1 MAHYYKA
8 FDRELK
14 CRGFQYVEGQTYWIE
29 GDPILCE
36 KGFHFCK
43 DLVLTLQYY
52 PVKDVT
58 DNRYAVVEPLGTII
72 LEQPTEHKGV
82 AAGLKIIRVLTDE
95 EVVALLDQRNN
106 SGKNNSG
113 NNNSGN
119 NNSGGSNSGNN
130 NSGKNNSG
138 NNNSGG
144 SNSGDNNSGGSNSGG
159 SNSGGRN
166 SGYSNSG
173 NRNSGDNNSGDNNSG
188 DYNSGD
194 NNSGDYNSGDYNSGD
209 YNSGDYNSGDYNSG
223 DYNSGDRNSGD
234 NNSGDVN
241 SGDRNSGDRNS
252 GQWNACAYETGSFNT
267 VQSDV
272 IRVFNMPCNRADWEN
287 AKKPRFLYF
296 SIGSDY
302 KKSFQESFKSATDED
317 IEMLRNL
324 PNFDADVF
332 FEISGIRV

>member
-1 MAHYYKA
+1 MTHYYKA
-8 FDRELK
+8 FARDLK
-14 CRGFQYVEGQTYWIE
+14 CRGFQYVEGETYWIE
-29 GDPILCE
+29 GDPTLCE

-52 PVKDVT
+52 PAKDIT

-82 AAGLKIIRVLTDE
+82 ANGLKIIRVLTDE

-106 SGKNNSG
+106 SGD
-113 NNNSGN
+113 
-119 NNSGGSNSGNN
+119 
-130 NSGKNNSG
+130 
-138 NNNSGG
+138 
-144 SNSGDNNSGGSNSGG
+144 SNSGDNNSGNRNSGDNNSGDYNSGDSNSGD
-159 SNSGGRN
+159 RN
-166 SGYSNSG
+166 SGDSNSG
-173 NRNSGDNNSGDNNSG
+173 NRNSGDSNSGNRNSGNNNSGYSNSGDYNSGDNNSG

-194 NNSGDYNSGDYNSGD
+194 NNSGDYNSGDSNSGD
-209 YNSGDYNSGDYNSG
+209 S
-223 DYNSGDRNSGD
+223 NSGDRNSGD
-234 NNSGDVN
+234 S
-241 SGDRNSGDRNS
+241 NS

-272 IRVFNMPCNRADWEN
+272 IRVFNMPCRRADWEK